1 MTEWMILM
9 TIGCV
14 SFVAI
19 VAWFVWAMMKD

>member
-14 SFVAI
+14 SVVAI
-19 VAWFVWAMMKD
+19 MAMFVWAMMKD